1 MIFITLLQSKIKS
14 KIRILYSKIKQVD
27 SEKIIK
33 IKGNRLLF
41 ADAFFLGFTL
51 LGAQIILLR
60 EFLMVY
66 NGNELVIGLL
76 LSIWLL
82 ITALG
87 SWFGR
92 FLKAGKKYFNLI
104 RALFLFISIY
114 PLAASFSIEYFR
126 NILLEPGRMVS
137 LTEITGYS
145 VLLLFPLCFTG
156 GFLFALINVAS
167 GKGKGKLQNCYALE
181 SFGSLVGGM
190 LISLFFIFYLQ
201 ISNFRSLEYL
211 MILNLIFFG
220 IHDFRQRKFF
230 ESFVFVT
237 ITLFLMM
244 SIFRFEPNEIAKK
257 KLFPGQKIL
266 LTRET
271 AYGNLTVT
279 ETEGQMNFYE
289 NGVLL
294 FSTGDVAQREE
305 DVHYAMLQRP
315 DAREVLLI
323 GGGMT
328 GTTLEILK
336 YKDISGIDYLE
347 VNPDIFNITKD
358 YTDYLGD
365 KRVSTIAEDPVI
377 FIKKT
382 KKKYEVIFVNQPPP
396 SSAELNRFFTVEF
409 YKRLKRLLL
418 PGGVV
423 STRLTSSENY
433 ISNDEVEL
441 QTSVYNSIRK
451 SFKNVLVVPGQKLYY
466 LASDSTLTMDF
477 AERYKKQSIKNKY
490 VNDAYLNDNLIRFRS
505 DQIVSSYTDS
515 SLINHDFKPFVYL
528 LYIRH
533 WLSFF
538 NVNIWVIPAVYAIL
552 ALLFLIFSKPYST
565 AMFTSGFTGAGAEIL
580 LLIAFQVIFG
590 YVYLYLGVIITLFM
604 AGLTVGS
611 LVSKNCDR
619 YNIRK
624 LVLKIQLVTGLF
636 ILLLALFLIMQHLIR
651 DDSVIRFLFSLFMMI
666 IALLVGYQYGVI
678 VCHAKKSTGKTIA
691 SVYSSDLIG
700 SALGSFLVAVYFIP
714 VYGLIFTL
722 LILSGFHFLT
732 LFILTIKHKL
742 KYL

>member
-1 MIFITLLQSKIKS
+1 MIFITLLQSKTKS
-14 KIRILYSKIKQVD
+14 KLRNLYSKIKRVE

-33 IKGNRLLF
+33 NKRSHLLF

-87 SWFGR
+87 SWAGR
-92 FLKAGKKYFNLI
+92 FLKAEKKYDNLI
-104 RALFLFISIY
+104 RVLFLFISIY

-126 NILLEPGRMVS
+126 NVLLEPGRMVS
-137 LTEITGYS
+137 LTEIVWYS
-145 VLLLFPLCFTG
+145 TLLLFHLCFTG
-156 GFLFALINVAS
+156 GFLFNVINIAS
-167 GKGKGKLQNCYALE
+167 GKGKGLLQNCYALE

-190 LISLFFIFYLQ
+190 IISLFFIFYLQ

-230 ESFVFVT
+230 ESFVFVI

-244 SIFRFEPNEIAKK
+244 SIFKFEPNEIAKK
-257 KLFPGQKIL
+257 KLFSGQKIL
-266 LTRET
+266 LTKET

-279 ETEGQMNFYE
+279 ETEGQMNFFE

-305 DVHYAMLQRP
+305 DIHYAMLERP
-315 DAREVLLI
+315 DAKKILLI

-336 YKDISGIDYLE
+336 YKDIREIDYLE

-358 YTDYLGD
+358 YTDYLSD
-365 KRVSTIAEDPVI
+365 QRIRTFAEDPLI
-377 FIKKT
+377 FVKKT
-382 KKKYEVIFVNQPPP
+382 QKKYDVIFVNQPPP
-396 SSAELNRFFTVEF
+396 SSAQLNRFFTVEF

-433 ISNDEVEL
+433 MSNDEVEL

-477 AERYKKQSIKNKY
+477 AQRYKALHIENKY

-505 DQIVSSYTDS
+505 DQVVSSYTDS
-515 SLINHDFKPFVYL
+515 TLVNHDFKPFVYL

-533 WLSFF
+533 WLSFYQ
-538 NVNIWVIPAVYAIL
+538 VNIWVIPVAYTIL
-552 ALLFLIFSKPYST
+552 ALLFLVFLKPGST
-565 AMFTSGFTGAGAEIL
+565 AMFTSGFTGAGTEIL
-580 LLIAFQVIFG
+580 LLIAFQVVFG
-590 YVYLYLGVIITLFM
+590 YVYLFLGVIITLFM

-611 LVSKNCDR
+611 LVSKNCMKYD
-619 YNIRK
+619 IRK
-624 LVLKIQLVTGLF
+624 LILKIQLVTGLF
-636 ILLLALFLIMQHLIR
+636 ILLLALFLLVQHLIR
-651 DDSVIRFLFSLFMMI
+651 DASVIQFLFSLFMMI

-678 VCHAKKSTGKTIA
+678 VCRTNKSTGKTVA

-700 SALGSFLVAVYFIP
+700 SALGSFLVVVYFIP
-714 VYGLIFTL
+714 VYGLISTL

-732 LFILTIKHKL
+732 IFILTIKHKMN
-742 KYL
+742 YL